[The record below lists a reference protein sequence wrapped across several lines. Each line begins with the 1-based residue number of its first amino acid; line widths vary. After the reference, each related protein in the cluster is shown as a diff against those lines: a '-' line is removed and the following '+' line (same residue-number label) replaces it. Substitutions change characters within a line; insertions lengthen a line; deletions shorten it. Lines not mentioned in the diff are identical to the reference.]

1 SAHGAPYANPSVND
15 AGNPVGVPRRYKAAV
30 IQTDVVINKKGWHYP
45 QQRMLTLWGDIKD
58 TFQGS
63 RPPQPLFFR
72 ATTGDSIEFW
82 HCNLVPSYYDLDDFQ
97 VRTPTDIIGQHIHL
111 VKFDVTSSDGASN
124 GFNYEDGTF
133 SPDEVRDQ
141 IKGITECGGLA
152 SDLAT
157 IQKCGTGTRAPLTAK
172 APPKGICP

>member
-1 SAHGAPYANPSVND
+1 
-15 AGNPVGVPRRYKAAV
+15 
-30 IQTDVVINKKGWHYP
+30 
-45 QQRMLTLWGDIKD
+45 QQRILTLWDDVRPTLAYTPG
-58 TFQGS
+58 GS
-63 RPPQPLFFR
+63 TGRAPEPLFFR
-72 ATTGDSIEFW
+72 GNSGDVIEYW
-82 HCNLVPSYYDLDDFQ
+82 HTNLVPNYYLVDDFQ

-111 VKFDVTSSDGASN
+111 VKFDVTSSDGAAN
-124 GFNYEDGTF
+124 GFNYEDGTL
-133 SPDEVRDQ
+133 SYEEVKDQ